1 MRLRRL
7 SAPML
12 ARFLLAGLGLAA
24 TGLVACD
31 RGDDGPAAPR
41 VAPGVARATNFR
53 VVYRVDD
60 TAGDRPMV
68 STDVIQVALPWN
80 GRLERLEGP
89 PPGGTVLLSNVQN
102 QRFSFNTSEG
112 SIGFNTRRIPGVL
125 HTTPSPEVLEAAAE
139 AGLVD
144 RLGDATVAG
153 ETCTRWAY
161 QGVNRVLAKP
171 ALEER
176 VEVCITPDGVPVR
189 EAITLRGKLAR
200 LSEAVQIDRDPPV
213 TAETFQTDRD
223 PSTEGDGLFETE
235 QQVTEGEQSGKGIV
249 KVTAPEGFRPAR
261 SVTVVRQAGPGSP
274 PISLYVQAFESG
286 PDLVTTEQVTTPGN
300 PPWSA
305 DEGAAIDLGDQ
316 RTGTI
321 VYRAGWAEVRLS
333 VGGKSVRVTS
343 ARPVLAVAVAKT
355 LRV

>member
-7 SAPML
+7 SAV
-12 ARFLLAGLGLAA
+12 ALAGLGLAA
-24 TGLVACD
+24 TGLVGCD
-31 RGDDGPAAPR
+31 GGSDGPPAPK
-41 VAPGVARATNFR
+41 VAPGVARAAAFR

-60 TAGDRPMV
+60 TVGDQPMV

-80 GRLERLEGP
+80 GRLERREGP

-102 QRFSFNTSEG
+102 RRFGFNTSQG

-144 RLGDATVAG
+144 RLGDGTVAG
-153 ETCTRWAY
+153 ETCTRWVY
-161 QGVNRVLAKP
+161 RGVNEILAKP
-171 ALEER
+171 TPDER
-176 VEVCITPDGVPVR
+176 VEACITPDGIPVR

-200 LSEAVQIDRDPPV
+200 LSEAVQVDRNPPV

-223 PSTEGDGLFETE
+223 PSTEGEGLFETE
-235 QQVTEGEQSGKGIV
+235 QQVTEGEQTGKGIV
-249 KVTAPEGFRPAR
+249 KVTAPEGFRPSR
-261 SVTVVRQAGPGSP
+261 SVTVLRQAGPGSP
-274 PISLYVQAFESG
+274 PISLYIQAFESG
-286 PDLVTTEQVTTPGN
+286 PDLVTTEQVTTPGS

-305 DEGAAIDLGDQ
+305 DEGTAVDLGDK
-316 RTGTI
+316 RTGKV
-321 VYRAGWAEVRLS
+321 VYRAGWAEVRVS

-343 ARPVLAVAVAKT
+343 ARPAVAVAVAKT